1 MLIDIP
7 RDAWI
12 DPARLQVKFRR
23 LSAETAGKQLSRKSL
38 PASAGEYTREVI
50 YQMPLQ
56 HFFTM

>member
-23 LSAETAGKQLSRKSL
+23 LSAETAGKQFSRKSL
-38 PASAGEYTREVI
+38 PAWIR
-50 YQMPLQ
+50 
-56 HFFTM
+56 